1 MFVRSADG
9 KHYPIA
15 SVEHLSTADDGTDTA
30 KLKDGG
36 TVELAHGE
44 LNRLLLHSGQ
54 PFPAAPDTYVL
65 EQIDERC
72 RTSSYARVPVLA
84 WVLCQ
89 GRGVLPITTEGINHG
104 LDRTVPV
111 LMPSGEIVVAGECT
125 YADEDCFLDELK
137 SSKAS

>member
-15 SVEHLSTADDGTDTA
+15 SVEHLSTGDEGTDTA
-30 KLKDGG
+30 KLKDGNSID
-36 TVELAHGE
+36 LANGE
-44 LNRLLLHSGQ
+44 INRLLLHSGQ

>member
-15 SVEHLSTADDGTDTA
+15 SVEHLSTGDDGSDRA
-30 KLKDGG
+30 KLKEGG
-36 TVELAHGE
+36 TVELASGE

-84 WVLCQ
+84 WMLCH
-89 GRGVLPITTEGINHG
+89 GRGVLPVTTEGINHG

-111 LMPSGEIVVAGECT
+111 LMPSGEVVVAGECT
-125 YADEDCFLDELK
+125 YADEDCYLDELK
-137 SSKAS
+137 SSRAT

>member
-15 SVEHLSTADDGTDTA
+15 SVDHLSTGEDGRDSA

-36 TVELAHGE
+36 TVELAPGE
-44 LNRLLLHSGQ
+44 IKRLMLHSGQ
-54 PFPAAPDTYVL
+54 SFPAAPDTYVL

-72 RTSSYARVPVLA
+72 RSSSYARVPVLA

-89 GRGVLPITTEGINHG
+89 GRGVLPITIEGINHG

-111 LMPSGEIVVAGECT
+111 LMPTGEIVVAGECT
-125 YADEDCFLDELK
+125 YADEDCFLDELR

>member
-9 KHYPIA
+9 KLYPIA
-15 SVEHLSTADDGTDTA
+15 SVEHLSTADDGTDQA
-30 KLKDGG
+30 KLGDGG
-36 TVELAHGE
+36 TVELAKGE
-44 LNRLLLHSGQ
+44 IDRLMLHSGQ

-104 LDRTVPV
+104 LHRT
-111 LMPSGEIVVAGECT
+111 CR
-125 YADEDCFLDELK
+125 C
-137 SSKAS
+137 

>member
-15 SVEHLSTADDGTDTA
+15 LVEHLSTADDGTDTA
-30 KLKDGG
+30 KLKDGKSI
-36 TVELAHGE
+36 ELANGE
-44 LNRLLLHSGQ
+44 INRLLLHSGQ

-89 GRGVLPITTEGINHG
+89 GRVVLPITTEGINHG

>member
-9 KHYPIA
+9 NHYPIA

-30 KLKDGG
+30 KLKDGKSI
-36 TVELAHGE
+36 ELANGE
-44 LNRLLLHSGQ
+44 INRLLLHSGQ